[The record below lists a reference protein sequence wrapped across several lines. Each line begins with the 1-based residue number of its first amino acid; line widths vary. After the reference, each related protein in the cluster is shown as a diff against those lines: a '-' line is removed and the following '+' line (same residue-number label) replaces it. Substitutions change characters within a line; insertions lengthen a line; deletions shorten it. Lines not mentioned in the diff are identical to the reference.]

1 VSIRQWITDLVT
13 GWHDSR
19 PPASPFAEGQQGL
32 MVKLLARCGIACTA
46 TVWTLAIVLIRGDWS
61 ATEQHFIL
69 EILGGIVGLYGLTN
83 LAVVVS
89 FSIGG
94 PVGRI
99 DLEATRQGFKLGAA
113 KGEANETQPADT
125 PPAS

>member
-1 VSIRQWITDLVT
+1 V
-13 GWHDSR
+13 
-19 PPASPFAEGQQGL
+19 A
-32 MVKLLARCGIACTA
+32 
-46 TVWTLAIVLIRGDWS
+46 LAIVLIRGDWP

-113 KGEANETQPADT
+113 KE
-125 PPAS
+125 SK

>member
-1 VSIRQWITDLVT
+1 VLDKILDFIRQWNE
-13 GWHDSR
+13 SR
-19 PPASPFAEGQQGL
+19 PPAATFAEGQQAL
-32 MVKLLARCGIACTA
+32 MVKLLARCGIACTLMVCA
-46 TVWTLAIVLIRGDWS
+46 LAAVVILGHWP
-61 ATEQHFIL
+61 AAEQHFIL

-94 PVGRI
+94 PVGRL

-113 KGEANETQPADT
+113 KESEQWTLWN
-125 PPAS
+125 

>member
-1 VSIRQWITDLVT
+1 MEWLKSIWQTVT
-13 GWHDSR
+13 EWHNSR
-19 PPASPFAEGQQGL
+19 PPASTFAEGQQSL
-32 MVKLLARCGIACTA
+32 MVKLLARCGIACTL
-46 TVWTLAIVLIRGDWS
+46 TVWALAAVLIKGNWPP
-61 ATEQHFIL
+61 AEQHFIL
-69 EILGGIVGLYGLTN
+69 EILGGIVGIYGLTN

-113 KGEANETQPADT
+113 KEKDNGPA
-125 PPAS
+125 

>member
-1 VSIRQWITDLVT
+1 
-13 GWHDSR
+13 
-19 PPASPFAEGQQGL
+19 
-32 MVKLLARCGIACTA
+32 MVKLLARCGIACTF
-46 TVWTLAIVLIRGDWS
+46 TVWVLAAVLIRGDWP
-61 ATEQHFIL
+61 AEEQHFIL
-69 EILGGIVGLYGLTN
+69 EILAGVVGLYGLTN

-113 KGEANETQPADT
+113 KGETNETPDT